1 MDIPKKEQ
9 EILALWDRTD
19 AFRKSIE
26 QRPALHSFV
35 FYDGPPFATGLPHYG
50 HIVPGTM
57 KDMIPRYKAMCG
69 YRVERRWGWD
79 CHGLPVENLI
89 EKELGLK
96 TKKDILSY
104 GIDRFNEACRAS
116 VSRYVEEW
124 KDIIRRT
131 GRWVDMDN
139 AYHTMDP
146 EYMESIWW
154 VFGELYK
161 KGLLYEGRKPMHIC
175 PRCETPLSNFEVT
188 LGYKDVTDPAV
199 TVKFKL
205 RRVPRDLIKSA
216 GVKPVYLLAW
226 TTTPWTLPGNMFLA
240 VNPAHDYVAV
250 EFPEEVVVLARE
262 RYKNE
267 YEKFGGDVL
276 FPYIKGTE
284 LNGLEYE
291 PMFPYF
297 KDRVGAFRVVNADFV
312 TLTEGTG
319 VVHIAPAFGEDDLR
333 VGEREKVD
341 IIQHVGMDGKFK
353 DEVADFRGRFVKS
366 ADKDIVAW
374 LKEHGKLFEEN
385 TVTHSYPHCWRCD
398 TPLLN
403 YATTSWFVEV
413 TAIKNQLIKQNKE
426 GINWVPEHMRDGRFG
441 MWLEGARDWS
451 ISRARYWGTPLPVWR
466 AADGDVIVVN
476 SKRELEA
483 LSGETITD
491 LHKHIVDKLAIVKDG
506 KEYRRIPDV
515 LDCWFESGAMPYG
528 SLHYPF
534 ENKEY
539 FEEHFPAEFIGEGQ
553 DQTRGWFYTLH
564 VLAIALFG
572 RPAFKNVV
580 VNGMVMAEDGKKMSK
595 RLKNYP
601 EITEV
606 LDRYGADALRFYL
619 MNSSVVHAE
628 NLNFSEKGVD
638 EVYKKVILILE
649 NVLAFWEMYQEGAK
663 EGAGVIASPAERGE
677 AIPSVAGNVLD
688 HWITA
693 RLHELIRDVTNAYE
707 AYDLQG
713 AARPIAEFVN
723 DLSTWFVRRS
733 RDRFK
738 AGGEEKQQAA
748 ATLAWVLREFS
759 KVIAPLMPFLA
770 ERVY

>member
-1 MDIPKKEQ
+1 
-9 EILALWDRTD
+9 
-19 AFRKSIE
+19 
-26 QRPALHSFV
+26 
-35 FYDGPPFATGLPHYG
+35 
-50 HIVPGTM
+50 
-57 KDMIPRYKAMCG
+57 
-69 YRVERRWGWD
+69 
-79 CHGLPVENLI
+79 
-89 EKELGLK
+89 
-96 TKKDILSY
+96 
-104 GIDRFNEACRAS
+104 
-116 VSRYVEEW
+116 
-124 KDIIRRT
+124 
-131 GRWVDMDN
+131 
-139 AYHTMDP
+139 
-146 EYMESIWW
+146 
-154 VFGELYK
+154 
-161 KGLLYEGRKPMHIC
+161 
-175 PRCETPLSNFEVT
+175 
-188 LGYKDVTDPAV
+188 
-199 TVKFKL
+199 
-205 RRVPRDLIKSA
+205 
-216 GVKPVYLLAW
+216 
-226 TTTPWTLPGNMFLA
+226 
-240 VNPAHDYVAV
+240 
-250 EFPEEVVVLARE
+250 
-262 RYKNE
+262 
-267 YEKFGGDVL
+267 
-276 FPYIKGTE
+276 
-284 LNGLEYE
+284 
-291 PMFPYF
+291 
-297 KDRVGAFRVVNADFV
+297 
-312 TLTEGTG
+312 
-319 VVHIAPAFGEDDLR
+319 
-333 VGEREKVD
+333 
-341 IIQHVGMDGKFK
+341 
-353 DEVADFRGRFVKS
+353 
-366 ADKDIVAW
+366 
-374 LKEHGKLFEEN
+374 
-385 TVTHSYPHCWRCD
+385 
-398 TPLLN
+398 
-403 YATTSWFVEV
+403 
-413 TAIKNQLIKQNKE
+413 
-426 GINWVPEHMRDGRFG
+426 
-441 MWLEGARDWS
+441 
-451 ISRARYWGTPLPVWR
+451 
-466 AADGDVIVVN
+466 
-476 SKRELEA
+476 
-483 LSGETITD
+483 
-491 LHKHIVDKLAIVKDG
+491 
-506 KEYRRIPDV
+506 
-515 LDCWFESGAMPYG
+515 DCWFESGAMPYG

-748 ATLAWVLREFS
+748 ATLAWVLLEFS

-770 ERVY
+770 ERVYRAVGGEKESVHLADWPAVQENLIDQKLLDDMKTTRKIVELGLAARMEAGVKVRQPLSEFRITGTVLGEEFLALLRDELNVQTVVNDAAPLGAPWIMKQEGNVIVSLNTEMTEELRALGLVREMVRQINDARKSAGLSIQDIIPIYIDAPKRVRVIIEAHRDTLARQTLAREIVLERPEGMEGAEVELDGEHVWIGVGK